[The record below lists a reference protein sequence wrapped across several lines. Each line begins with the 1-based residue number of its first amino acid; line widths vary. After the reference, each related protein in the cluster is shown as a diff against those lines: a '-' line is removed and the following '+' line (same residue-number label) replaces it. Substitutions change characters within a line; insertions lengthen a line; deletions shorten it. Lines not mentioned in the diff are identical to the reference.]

1 MLELKEFLN
10 EPKIEKTKLYQRL
23 QCSKNEALILKELC
37 KSYVCA
43 SASVSAFSLLVGL
56 FGEKDYVYLDYLED
70 LKGLIKR
77 GFVTSGSGFFKNIDS
92 NKLSNSKLVLLQSEL
107 SLSQYFLDFIDSK
120 TSFKVPKI
128 KAYGAYLEY
137 LRDEFL
143 KVELYEKLSFARHSE
158 YYAVLKSH
166 IKEFEKYIKECL
178 KLSKFHNVLNA
189 IFKEHSLNAKEQIL
203 FLALL
208 KEEYTLSHE
217 NSSTREQNALLNLIS
232 ENELELRQNK
242 KLLEDDSKLLNLIE
256 YDEYLNAFG
265 ELSKS
270 FFISDEVLE
279 RVINSPTKQNQ
290 KLKLESLVK
299 EQEIFELIEPNIDI
313 NDIIMPENTKELLSN
328 ILKQK
333 DKKVLERLSLWGIKS
348 SKNIE
353 AKIIFYGPPGTGKTM
368 SAFGVA
374 KAMKKAVLSF
384 DCSKILSKWVGESE
398 QNVRKIFDTYKNI
411 ANSCKQSPILLL
423 NEADQFL
430 STRIEGGSGSD
441 KMHNQMQ
448 NIFLEQIERFSGV
461 LIATTNFLESLD
473 SAFSRRFDLK
483 IEFKKPDFKDR
494 LKMWEKFLP
503 QNADFEEA
511 FELETLAKYELS
523 GAQILMVVKN
533 TALKTAISKDGI
545 FTMRAFLESIQKE
558 LEGSLDRKSTRLNS
572 SHLKLS
578 RMPSSA

>member
-56 FGEKDYVYLDYLED
+56 FGEKDYAYLDYLED

-143 KVELYEKLSFARHSE
+143 KVELYERLSFARHSE

-189 IFKEHSLNAKEQIL
+189 IFKEHALNAKEQIL

-217 NSSTREQNALLNLIS
+217 NSAAREQNALLNLIS

-503 QNADFEEA
+503 KNADFEEA

-558 LEGSLDRKSTRLNS
+558 LEGSFDKS
-572 SHLKLS
+572 KIVGF
-578 RMPSSA
+578 

>member
-10 EPKIEKTKLYQRL
+10 EPKIEKSKLYQRL

-43 SASVSAFSLLVGL
+43 SASVSAFSLLAGL
-56 FGEKDYVYLDYLED
+56 FGEKDYAYLDYLED
-70 LKGLIKR
+70 LKSLIKR

-120 TSFKVPKI
+120 TSFEVPKI

-143 KVELYEKLSFARHSE
+143 RVELYEKLSFARHSE

-189 IFKEHSLNAKEQIL
+189 IFKEHTLNTKEQIL

-411 ANSCKQSPILLL
+411 TNSCKQSPILLL

-558 LEGSLDRKSTRLNS
+558 LEGSFDKS
-572 SHLKLS
+572 KIVGF
-578 RMPSSA
+578 

>member
-10 EPKIEKTKLYQRL
+10 EPKIEKSKLYQRL

-43 SASVSAFSLLVGL
+43 SASVSAFSLLAGL
-56 FGEKDYVYLDYLED
+56 FGEKDYAYLDYLED

-120 TSFKVPKI
+120 TSFEVPKI

-143 KVELYEKLSFARHSE
+143 RVELYEKLSFARHSE

-189 IFKEHSLNAKEQIL
+189 IFKEHALNAKEQIL

-558 LEGSLDRKSTRLNS
+558 LEGSFDKS
-572 SHLKLS
+572 KIVGF
-578 RMPSSA
+578 

>member
-189 IFKEHSLNAKEQIL
+189 IFKEHALNAKEQIL

-217 NSSTREQNALLNLIS
+217 NSAAREQNALLNLIS

-558 LEGSLDRKSTRLNS
+558 LEGSFDKS
-572 SHLKLS
+572 KIVGF
-578 RMPSSA
+578 

>member
-10 EPKIEKTKLYQRL
+10 EPKIEKSKLYQRL

-56 FGEKDYVYLDYLED
+56 FGEKDYAYLDYLED

-189 IFKEHSLNAKEQIL
+189 IFKEHALNAKEQIL

-217 NSSTREQNALLNLIS
+217 NSAAREQNALLNLIS

-558 LEGSLDRKSTRLNS
+558 LEGSFDKS
-572 SHLKLS
+572 K
-578 RMPSSA
+578 

>member
-56 FGEKDYVYLDYLED
+56 FGEKDYAYLDYLED

-189 IFKEHSLNAKEQIL
+189 IFKEHALNTKEQIL

-217 NSSTREQNALLNLIS
+217 NSAAREQNALLNLIS

-503 QNADFEEA
+503 KNANFEEA

-558 LEGSLDRKSTRLNS
+558 LEGSFDKS
-572 SHLKLS
+572 KIVGF
-578 RMPSSA
+578 

>member
-43 SASVSAFSLLVGL
+43 SASVSAFSLLAGL
-56 FGEKDYVYLDYLED
+56 FGEKDYAYLDYLED

-143 KVELYEKLSFARHSE
+143 RVELYEKLSFARHSE

-189 IFKEHSLNAKEQIL
+189 IFKEHALNAKEQIL

-242 KLLEDDSKLLNLIE
+242 TLLEDDSKLLNLIE

-558 LEGSLDRKSTRLNS
+558 LEGSFDKS
-572 SHLKLS
+572 KIVGF
-578 RMPSSA
+578 

>member
-43 SASVSAFSLLVGL
+43 SACVSAFSLLVGL
-56 FGEKDYVYLDYLED
+56 FGEKDYAYLDYLED

-143 KVELYEKLSFARHSE
+143 KVELYERLSFARHSE

-189 IFKEHSLNAKEQIL
+189 IFKEHALNAKEQIL

-217 NSSTREQNALLNLIS
+217 NSAAREQNALLNLIS

-558 LEGSLDRKSTRLNS
+558 LEGSFDKS
-572 SHLKLS
+572 KIVGF
-578 RMPSSA
+578 

>member
-43 SASVSAFSLLVGL
+43 SASVSAFSLLAGL
-56 FGEKDYVYLDYLED
+56 FGEKDYAYLDYLED
-70 LKGLIKR
+70 LKSLIKR

-107 SLSQYFLDFIDSK
+107 SLSQYFLDFLDSK

-189 IFKEHSLNAKEQIL
+189 IFKEHALNTKEQIL

-217 NSSTREQNALLNLIS
+217 NSAAREQNALLNLIS

-523 GAQILMVVKN
+523 GAQILMIVKN

-558 LEGSLDRKSTRLNS
+558 LEGSFDKS
-572 SHLKLS
+572 KIVGF
-578 RMPSSA
+578 

>member
-43 SASVSAFSLLVGL
+43 SASVSAFSLLAGL
-56 FGEKDYVYLDYLED
+56 FGEKDYAYLDYLED
-70 LKGLIKR
+70 LKSLIKR

-120 TSFKVPKI
+120 TSFEVPKI

-143 KVELYEKLSFARHSE
+143 RVELYEKLSFARHSE

-189 IFKEHSLNAKEQIL
+189 IFKEHALNAKEQIL

-217 NSSTREQNALLNLIS
+217 NSSAREQNALLNLIS

-558 LEGSLDRKSTRLNS
+558 LEGSFDKS
-572 SHLKLS
+572 KIVGF
-578 RMPSSA
+578 